1 MSEKCKPKYKNL
13 NLIQSFSEQRYATVQ
28 LMEQACQN
36 DEWLRQEVEKLS
48 YLSPPA
54 VRKRFSPVLVD
65 ENQSYGYQFS
75 EGTHD
80 ENGNLQN
87 DTESEVIFSEK
98 TDPEIIIDFSDMSL
112 IDENKSDCAFESYE
126 DTEGISHYRAVVP
139 MVESSNVNLD
149 CANFKEGDQ
158 INSFWYVGYD
168 KAKSYSIRPDWI
180 KDWKDMEIPAVG
192 RAQTIKI
199 PNDIT
204 EGYLES
210 VDLQLQNNGTTW
222 SNWGS
227 PLYVE
232 IFKISEK
239 KVQKTVW
246 DKKTKKNKPYSPKQY
261 ETIAFPDSNP
271 YTALA
276 CAEYQPKRTT
286 PHFQNFLFDK
296 AVKVHGGEQYAIVM
310 SSPLSHYTHCPR
322 IGGWGRN
329 CAKSKD
335 LNGDAFLTENNGR
348 KWTRYGRNDSNVKYK
363 EGRYTPSDFAYQCHI
378 REYSQGRDTE
388 ADYYLY
394 LKPILINPVKAVQI
408 SGEYDGETNKTSND
422 ISLTFEG
429 SINGREW
436 FTLRSGEWKYFT
448 ENYPITIFI
457 RAKMSVTSSGKT
469 TLTPT
474 IENMHINFK
483 TDSPKEMYVR
493 THFFSPKLT
502 PMLGA
507 SLWGRIKAP
516 FSLSPDDGNV
526 TCNVEII
533 QDKLITEHFTI
544 ISVEDLIN
552 YEYLEIFDSSKVKDQ
567 TDDKIV
573 EYLEDNPSVINNLK
587 KENIYIKPITLD
599 EEDHLLSF
607 APSDESSA
615 LGGLPLSQGPAYPIQ
630 ECMVQPDCSTANVV
644 SYGEWYD
651 FLVDYDDNIFT
662 LDKSV
667 LDDMP
672 TGSLLIRYNP
682 VFIDNLSLE
691 EVSTRIDTE
700 TGLMEEGLIL
710 DYFKE
715 TIAIDSENVETR
727 RVKLRVS
734 PVDPIRQVILN
745 KDTDDETELYED
757 VDFTVDYTS
766 KELILPI
773 SSIEGE
779 YCRLKENDSLEI
791 IYTPNLE
798 DTSIAIGYYA
808 HRLNSNY
815 QCRIKPNYFEYK
827 V

>member
-1 MSEKCKPKYKNL
+1 
-13 NLIQSFSEQRYATVQ
+13 
-28 LMEQACQN
+28 
-36 DEWLRQEVEKLS
+36 
-48 YLSPPA
+48 
-54 VRKRFSPVLVD
+54 
-65 ENQSYGYQFS
+65 
-75 EGTHD
+75 
-80 ENGNLQN
+80 
-87 DTESEVIFSEK
+87 
-98 TDPEIIIDFSDMSL
+98 
-112 IDENKSDCAFESYE
+112 
-126 DTEGISHYRAVVP
+126 
-139 MVESSNVNLD
+139 
-149 CANFKEGDQ
+149 
-158 INSFWYVGYD
+158 
-168 KAKSYSIRPDWI
+168 
-180 KDWKDMEIPAVG
+180 
-192 RAQTIKI
+192 
-199 PNDIT
+199 
-204 EGYLES
+204 
-210 VDLQLQNNGTTW
+210 
-222 SNWGS
+222 
-227 PLYVE
+227 
-232 IFKISEK
+232 
-239 KVQKTVW
+239 
-246 DKKTKKNKPYSPKQY
+246 
-261 ETIAFPDSNP
+261 
-271 YTALA
+271 
-276 CAEYQPKRTT
+276 
-286 PHFQNFLFDK
+286 
-296 AVKVHGGEQYAIVM
+296 M

-457 RAKMSVTSSGKT
+457 RAKMSVTSSGET

-651 FLVDYDDNIFT
+651 FLVDYEDNIFT

-715 TIAIDSENVETR
+715 TITIDSENVETR

-745 KDTDDETELYED
+745 KDTDEETELYED

-766 KELILPI
+766 KELIFSI